1 MSNFSKEKVKNTGFS
16 MPGYIK
22 ALLVMAAIGIVCS
35 AVLFFMKQ
43 LSAVDLVM
51 YTLSFAGIF
60 CEFLLFSRGKRLPA
74 VLISLIPLAV
84 EIITEFFFTSGGV
97 DPTSGR
103 HTIGIPEFSLQN
115 VDVLSAVVYIG
126 IPAIVTIFFSVWKK
140 GMKDTIPLI
149 GVLAVIFVMIIEA
162 YVAYISIVGI
172 FYSSVNF
179 AAADVIKIVLI
190 IISRFS
196 RRLMYLCGLW
206 KAGNVQF
213 TKTRPY

>member
-16 MPGYIK
+16 MPGYIM
-22 ALLVMAAIGIVCS
+22 ALLIMAAVGIVCS

-43 LSAVDLVM
+43 FSAVDVTM
-51 YTLSFAGIF
+51 YVLSFAGIF

-84 EIITEFFFTSGGV
+84 EIITEFFFTSGGA

-115 VDVLSAVVYIG
+115 VDVLSAVVYID
-126 IPAIVTIFFSVWKK
+126 IPAIVTLFFSVWKK

-149 GVLAVIFVMIIEA
+149 GVLFIILLL
-162 YVAYISIVGI
+162 Y
-172 FYSSVNF
+172 
-179 AAADVIKIVLI
+179 
-190 IISRFS
+190 
-196 RRLMYLCGLW
+196 
-206 KAGNVQF
+206 
-213 TKTRPY
+213 